1 MRSPKPREVS
11 RQLLTHRCPRSLRIN
26 LGTLHPEAGSECLT
40 KVNLSPPCQTSKC
53 FPPSQMHHKS
63 ENESL
68 YLLNQEK
75 WCRLISGGSEGSSR
89 GRNMAQVSGAGTLS
103 ALRSGKEMT
112 LLTWKQ
118 PSFAVK
124 VSCFQTLQGQ
134 RGSEAGALVGR
145 QRGACREREC
155 RLCLGSP

>member
-40 KVNLSPPCQTSKC
+40 KVNLSPLPISKC

-63 ENESL
+63 ENESPICL
-68 YLLNQEK
+68 IRRNGVASFQADQREAQEERT
-75 WCRLISGGSEGSSR
+75 WPRFLEPNTECSP
-89 GRNMAQVSGAGTLS
+89 
-103 ALRSGKEMT
+103 SGKEMT

-134 RGSEAGALVGR
+134 RGSEAGALW
-145 QRGACREREC
+145 
-155 RLCLGSP
+155 